1 MRKKK
6 QTKNVSLHKLGLC
19 HDNSQYLLDKSDSG
33 MGEPGN
39 EAELVADS
47 QKGAQLTLQ
56 FVVSLLSTGTDTIA
70 ASLLVLTPLYN
81 CSNKG
86 GV

>member
-1 MRKKK
+1 MYLFISWDSAMIIASIYWISLILGWGSLGMR
-6 QTKNVSLHKLGLC
+6 LGLW
-19 HDNSQYLLDKSDSG
+19 LIA
-33 MGEPGN
+33 P
-39 EAELVADS
+39 
-47 QKGAQLTLQ
+47 KGAQLTLQ

-86 GV
+86 GVMA